1 MTSSSS
7 APLIWHFDIIS
18 PFAALAVPDIAA
30 LAACREV
37 EFRPVLFAGLL
48 KAHGHLGPAEIPAK
62 RVQTYRMAQWLAQE
76 LAQKQADGQGVNFR
90 FPPAHPFNPLQIL
103 RLLCVRAL
111 SAADVAAAFDLI
123 WGEGADPESTQT
135 GQRLAD
141 ALGIAPHDAQQQPA
155 KDRLRAN
162 TDAALAAG
170 VYGVPTLQ
178 IGSEL
183 FWGLDALPMARAFLA
198 NPALFTSGEMARLA
212 NLPMATDR
220 PRGIAVTG
228 VQAPHQ

>member
-1 MTSSSS
+1 MTPS
-7 APLIWHFDIIS
+7 ASARLIWHFDVIS
-18 PFAALAVPDIAA
+18 PFAALAVADIAG
-30 LAACREV
+30 LAESHEI

-62 RVQTYRMAQWLAQE
+62 RVQTYRMAQWLARE
-76 LAQKQADGQGVNFR
+76 RNVHFR
-90 FPPAHPFNPLQIL
+90 FPPAHPFNPLLVL

-111 SAADVAAAFDLI
+111 VAADVVAAFELI
-123 WGEGADPESTQT
+123 WGKGCDPQSAET
-135 GQRLAD
+135 GRRLAD
-141 ALGIAPHDAQQQPA
+141 ALGIAPDDAQHQPA

-183 FWGLDALPMARAFLA
+183 FWGLDALPMARAFMA
-198 NPALFTSGEMARLA
+198 DPGLFASGEMARLS
-212 NLPMATDR
+212 NLPMAVER
-220 PRGIAVTG
+220 RR
-228 VQAPHQ
+228 